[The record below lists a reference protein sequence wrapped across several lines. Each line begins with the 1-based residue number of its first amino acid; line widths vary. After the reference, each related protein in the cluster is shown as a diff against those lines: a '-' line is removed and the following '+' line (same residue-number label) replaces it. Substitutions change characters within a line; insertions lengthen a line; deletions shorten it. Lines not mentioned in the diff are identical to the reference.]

1 MIVRCG
7 QCGTEFG
14 LDERQIG
21 PEGMPVRCSVC
32 KNVFRVEVA
41 PPKPMPWQV
50 ETTDGTRFTAATLST
65 LREWIEEGRLHPDD
79 KVSRTGNKWVRLGD
93 MPEFASAFE
102 GFVDLPPVVK
112 QVKPVRVEVGSSVR
126 PIARGPEP
134 VIPPISRRPDP
145 MPPTPV
151 RGTTNPELEVDD
163 EPTSVRQAVRPSA
176 APVVAP
182 APASVPSVASVVVAP
197 APVIAPAPAPAPVA
211 PTPAPARGSV
221 GDDDRTM
228 AMARP
233 VAMAVPVV
241 ERSSTRDE
249 LPEPTRTPVQRPSSD
264 EVDDF
269 EVAPRRRAIG
279 PGLIVFLAAIAGLG
293 VVFGVPSIREKVLGG
308 TAEPDAPV
316 AEPATPAKPPVAV
329 PELAEAGAAV
339 DGLGLA
345 ALAKAEA
352 ALQPKLGEDLDADTS
367 TRLKVALAE
376 LRLTRALAYEV
387 AAALD
392 EAQRET
398 YRERALGDRNA
409 GERLVDGLE
418 GAPEV
423 EGLAEVRALAR
434 LAAGRDIVEV
444 QAMVPAGARELELL
458 LQASPLWR
466 DVEAK
471 VPEGLVAGLSDL
483 SAPSGLSEGVL
494 ALALVRA
501 NDETAARN
509 LLERLL
515 VRADDSIIGKALQV
529 RLGDAAPDAGA
540 DTAGADTGD
549 VAKAP
554 PGPDAGVVPEPAA
567 GGSGGGGGE
576 GGMTRFDKLV
586 ESGCAKVHGGSA
598 DEGID
603 ILLKAF
609 DDRPNDLDVLVCLA
623 DGYGKQGNN
632 GRAADFY
639 DRALKQS
646 PKFKPALIGAA
657 RVAAKTSATTRATKL
672 YETLLL
678 VDPDNAEAKEYLAK
692 QGGEPKP
699 EPAPQPSPSE
709 TPTPPPSG

>member
-32 KNVFRVEVA
+32 KNVFRVELA
-41 PPKPMPWQV
+41 PPKPVPWQV
-50 ETTDGTRFTAATLST
+50 ETTDGTRFTAATLNT

-93 MPEFASAFE
+93 MPEFAAAFE

-134 VIPPISRRPDP
+134 VIPPISRRPDA

-151 RGTTNPELEVDD
+151 RGTTNPELEVDE
-163 EPTSVRQAVRPSA
+163 EPTSVRPALSA
-176 APVVAP
+176 APSPLRGGA
-182 APASVPSVASVVVAP
+182 A
-197 APVIAPAPAPAPVA
+197 APVPAPAPARELAPTPA
-211 PTPAPARGSV
+211 PTPAPASGAI

-233 VAMAVPVV
+233 VAMAAPVV
-241 ERSSTRDE
+241 ERTSTRDV
-249 LPEPTRTPVQRPSSD
+249 LPEPTRTPVQRPTSD
-264 EVDDF
+264 ALDDF

-279 PGLIVFLAAIAGLG
+279 PGLVVFLAAIAGLG
-293 VVFGVPSIREKVLGG
+293 VVFGVPSIRDEVLGG
-308 TAEPDAPV
+308 ASPS
-316 AEPATPAKPPVAV
+316 EPAAPEPAPAAEPVAV
-329 PELAEAGAAV
+329 PELAEARGAI
-339 DGLGLA
+339 DRLGLA
-345 ALAKAEA
+345 ELAKAEA
-352 ALQPKLGEDLDADTS
+352 ALQPRLGESLDAETS
-367 TRLKVALAE
+367 TRVKVALAE

-387 AAALD
+387 AAVLD
-392 EAQRET
+392 DAQRET
-398 YRERALGDRNA
+398 YRARALEDRND
-409 GERLVDGLE
+409 GERIVDGLE
-418 GAPEV
+418 GAPQV
-423 EGLAEVRALAR
+423 EGLSEVRALAR
-434 LAAGRDIVEV
+434 LAAGRDLVEV
-444 QAMVPAGARELELL
+444 QAMVPAGARELELFV
-458 LQASPLWR
+458 QASPLWR
-466 DVEAK
+466 DPAAK

-483 SAPSGLSEGVL
+483 GESRGLAEGVL

-509 LLERLL
+509 VLERLL
-515 VRADDSIIGKALQV
+515 VRADDSIVGKALEV
-529 RLGDAAPDAGA
+529 RLGGPLEPGTDTAGA
-540 DTAGADTGD
+540 DTAGTD

-554 PGPDAGVVPEPAA
+554 PGPDAGEPEPTTT
-567 GGSGGGGGE
+567 GTGGGGGGE
-576 GGMTRFDKLV
+576 GGMTRFEKLV
-586 ESGCAKVHGGSA
+586 ESGCSKVHGGSA

-639 DRALKQS
+639 ERALKQS

-678 VDPDNAEAKEYLAK
+678 VDPDNAEAKEFLAK
-692 QGGEPKP
+692 QGGGEPEPEPKP
-699 EPAPQPSPSE
+699 EPETPSPS
-709 TPTPPPSG
+709 PTPGG